1 MELWEL
7 IKYIFL
13 GVLQGFTEPIPVS
26 SSGHVLLARHWFG
39 IEVEGLSFEILVNF
53 ASLLAVLLI
62 YRADLMQLTKHG
74 FTFLKTRET
83 RYKRDFMFIVY
94 LIIATIPAAILG
106 LTFEDTISSIFN
118 ENDVKVIG
126 FALIVT
132 GIALFIIRNL
142 KGRKNDQN
150 ITLVDA
156 VIVGLAQAVALIPG
170 ISRSGATIVAA
181 LARGWKQETAMRF
194 SFFLYIPISVGV
206 MVFGLSDM
214 INEPGIES
222 RILPYTLAFLGA
234 FVASYFSLKWFM
246 GIMQR
251 GNLIIFTVYCL
262 IIGAAVLIF

>member
-1 MELWEL
+1 MDIWEL
-7 IKYIFL
+7 VKYMFL

-62 YRADLMQLTKHG
+62 YRSDLIHITKHS
-74 FTFLKTRET
+74 LKFIQTKDIK
-83 RYKRDFMFIVY
+83 YKKDFMFVVY
-94 LIIATIPAAILG
+94 LVIATIPAAILG
-106 LTFEDTISSIFN
+106 ITLEDFISGTFN
-118 ENDVKVIG
+118 ENDVKIIG
-126 FALIVT
+126 AALIIT
-132 GIALFIIRNL
+132 GIALWFIRNL
-142 KGRKNDQN
+142 RGKKNDQN
-150 ITLVDA
+150 ITLLDA
-156 VIVGLAQAVALIPG
+156 VIVGLAQAIALIPG

-194 SFFLYIPISVGV
+194 SFFLYIPISIGV
-206 MVFGLSDM
+206 MVFGMSDM

-222 RILPYTLAFLGA
+222 RIIPYTLAFLGA
-234 FVASYFSLKWFM
+234 LIASYFSLKWFM

-262 IIGAAVLIF
+262 IVGTFVLLF